1 MRGGGVR
8 TRGGGIRTK
17 GGGVQTR
24 GGGVQTRG
32 GGVWTCGWH
41 IFDDPH
47 FPIDDP
53 LLDFPSSS
61 PLQHTTFT
69 FSIPLDQSL
78 PPSSI
83 PSIDEGVIHE
93 DVGTSF
99 FLELLHSHSDG
110 PYFHI
115 PMSSSIE
122 VSFTPPIAPLI
133 TLPPQ
138 SLGYPFRDDVA
149 TQMQYFPTPL
159 VEQ

>member
-1 MRGGGVR
+1 M
-8 TRGGGIRTK
+8 
-17 GGGVQTR
+17 
-24 GGGVQTRG
+24 
-32 GGVWTCGWH
+32 
-41 IFDDPH
+41 
-47 FPIDDP
+47 
-53 LLDFPSSS
+53 LDFPSSS

-99 FLELLHSHSDG
+99 ILELLHSHSDG

-159 VEQ
+159 VEQQGQDQVQDQGCG